1 MLTPARPLWLWSG
14 AALVISQLA
23 LMAAAAWR
31 LTVFYNHGIGFG
43 LLSAVGALPLVL
55 DLAGLGVLLLAVWSL
70 PSGRIW
76 PEALALG
83 GAIGNLL
90 DRLVLGGVPD
100 PFRLPPYPFSFNLA
114 DVMIRIGLLAWLI
127 CLLAARYRRRHSA
140 QRP

>member
-1 MLTPARPLWLWSG
+1 MVKPSLTLWLWSG
-14 AALVISQLA
+14 LALLLSQLA
-23 LMAAAAWR
+23 LVAAAAGH
-31 LTVFYNHGIGFG
+31 LAVFYNHGISFG
-43 LLSAVGALPLVL
+43 LLSAAGALPLVL
-55 DLAGLGVLLLAVWSL
+55 DLAGVGVLLLAVWSL

-83 GAIGNLL
+83 GALGNLL
-90 DRLVLGGVPD
+90 DRLLLGGVPD

-127 CLLAARYRRRHSA
+127 CLLAARYRRRHSP